1 MYHKSIIITK
11 KNLFN
16 SYAKL
21 ESFLPYKRSFYIAFF
36 LFFIIVTQ
44 SFGKPNKQTAMI
56 FAPASLK
63 DSLSEVIELYQKEKL
78 LQIKQV
84 YLGTAQLAQQIKNGA
99 EPDIFISANIQ
110 WMEHLEEKELVLEKY
125 RYILLSNSLVAVT
138 SYEHFN
144 LKKKKYFNNVKKTFL
159 ETKTRISLAMVDA
172 VPAGIYAKEFFK
184 NIAIWQAIK
193 FNIANSPNVRAAMSF
208 VSRGDLEYGVVY
220 RSDAMADKRIK
231 IIYDLNPS
239 YYTKIEYPMTI
250 LNKKEETMNFYNFL
264 KNKNTKKIFTKWGFI
279 VSND

>member
-1 MYHKSIIITK
+1 
-11 KNLFN
+11 
-16 SYAKL
+16 
-21 ESFLPYKRSFYIAFF
+21 
-36 LFFIIVTQ
+36 
-44 SFGKPNKQTAMI
+44 
-56 FAPASLK
+56 
-63 DSLSEVIELYQKEKL
+63 
-78 LQIKQV
+78 
-84 YLGTAQLAQQIKNGA
+84 
-99 EPDIFISANIQ
+99 
-110 WMEHLEEKELVLEKY
+110 MEHLEEKELVLEKY

-184 NIAIWQAIK
+184 KIAIWQAIK